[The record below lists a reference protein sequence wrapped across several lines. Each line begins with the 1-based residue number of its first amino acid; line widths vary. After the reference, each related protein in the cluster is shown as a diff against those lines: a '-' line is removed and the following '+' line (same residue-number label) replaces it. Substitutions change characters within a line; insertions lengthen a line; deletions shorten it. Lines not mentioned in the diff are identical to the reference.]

1 MTNTRFTK
9 GDFITQKNDDSVFAI
24 WSGNEYHSDDD
35 NTMNYSLFAYYDP
48 TNVVEDGKN
57 KSGIVFKSEPIFD
70 IATNGN
76 DCNYVVAE
84 DDITYWRHCTNFEI
98 NKILKF
104 LAEKGYK
111 WVNKLSE
118 IQKMSH
124 GEKLVLCDSEFERE
138 TVLKKKWNRQRFPI
152 SLMDSNKRHFIIMAC
167 QRYNKVKY
175 PPTSYHGSYS
185 NNSFTNDMYD

>member
-9 GDFITQKNDDSVFAI
+9 GEFITQKNDDSVFAI

-57 KSGIVFKSEPIFD
+57 KSGMFFD
-70 IATNGN
+70 
-76 DCNYVVAE
+76 DKV
-84 DDITYWRHCTNFEI
+84 
-98 NKILKF
+98 
-104 LAEKGYK
+104 YK
-111 WVNKLSE
+111 WVKELSE

-124 GEKLVLCDSEFERE
+124 GEQLVLCDSEIERK

-175 PPTSYHGSYS
+175 PPTYYHGSYS
-185 NNSFTNDMYD
+185 NNSFTHAIYD